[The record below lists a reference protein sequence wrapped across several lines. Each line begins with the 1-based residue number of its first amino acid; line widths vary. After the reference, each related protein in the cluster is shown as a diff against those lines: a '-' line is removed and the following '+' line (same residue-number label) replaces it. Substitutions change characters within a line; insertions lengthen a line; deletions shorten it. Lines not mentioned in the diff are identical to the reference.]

1 MQKNHSVEI
10 PESLLLILA
19 SRGNMGDDRIPKIM
33 QLWAE
38 RECERLGLA
47 EKVLQEKARNYAEIK
62 ARVSAIIGSDTI
74 EEVEK
79 RASVIASA
87 ITAVDERVK
96 ASKK

>member
-47 EKVLQEKARNYAEIK
+47 EKMIQEKARNYEEVK
-62 ARVSAIIGSDTI
+62 ARAAAILGASTVK
-74 EEVEK
+74 EVEE
-79 RASVIASA
+79 RVSVIAN
-87 ITAVDERVK
+87 TLVAVEERMKVNRR
-96 ASKK
+96 